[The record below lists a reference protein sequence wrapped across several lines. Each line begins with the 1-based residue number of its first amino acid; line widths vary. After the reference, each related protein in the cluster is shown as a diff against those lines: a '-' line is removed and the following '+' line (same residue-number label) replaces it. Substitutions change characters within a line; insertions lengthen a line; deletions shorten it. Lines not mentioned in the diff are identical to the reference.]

1 MEFTALRLFGFAISA
16 ALQFSLLTFI
26 FIRRNRRL
34 EKLETLFLSLI
45 ACLFCWNFANFLLPA
60 FERTA
65 TDLSRVL
72 LSLVVAPAAFGVL
85 AFLPPLLL
93 HIHLVFQSR
102 VLRKPVIPVSRAL
115 EWALYLPLIALPAAI
130 ADFLPSYHP
139 SKSILVV
146 SRFSEAYAVWF
157 CFALLV
163 SAFLEWKMLRQSE
176 KREDRALFGI
186 LLTLFLVVT
195 GLVVYTYFI
204 QDQDS
209 LEPGHP
215 LETVL
220 MLWSVVPSALLGYFI
235 FRHNFLEIAIQRS
248 FGYPFAG
255 VLLLLVYLVSVRYL
269 PDFLGEI
276 PKEVVQAGMI
286 LVLLPLLQPLRRW
299 IDHSIENLF
308 SREIDRFERLASGL
322 DVISRSTVDLNQLL
336 RLTEERLRKELNIKS
351 IRLTVNDETDEAS
364 DTLARNQNCERI
376 LLQKGDLSL
385 GAMLVEGHNATVPS
399 EQHAALR
406 YVIPQIVAAIETC
419 RLVEGKIQ
427 LERELAERTRLA
439 SLGQMAAT
447 VAHNIKNP
455 LSSIKTIVQLMQE
468 DGELAIKY
476 GQDLSLIKSEID
488 RLTESVT
495 QLLRFSKPTVT
506 SLATVDLGVVLEK
519 ILLIFRPDAER
530 RNIRLHLQ
538 MSEKSLWVR
547 GTQEVFLEVFQN
559 LLVNALEVS
568 RQDSAVVVHVSVTEG
583 DGQRRVVVQV
593 EDEGPGVPVEIQP
606 KVFLPFFTTKQKGTG
621 LGLAVVQR
629 RVMDLAGEVTCV
641 SPISAKGGTRFEV
654 TLPLV
659 EDRGLKGRDI
669 DRDSPDA

>member
-16 ALQFSLLTFI
+16 ALQGSLLTFI
-26 FIRRNRRL
+26 RRDRKL
-34 EKLETLFLSLI
+34 EKLEILFLSLI
-45 ACLFCWNFANFLLPA
+45 ACLFWWNFANFLLLF
-60 FERTA
+60 FEKA
-65 TDLSRVL
+65 TSDLSRVL

-102 VLRKPVIPVSRAL
+102 VLPKPIIRVSRPL
-115 EWALYLPLIALPAAI
+115 EWSLYLPLVVLPVAI
-130 ADFLPSYHP
+130 ADFPDSYLF

-146 SRFSEAYAVWF
+146 SRFSKAYAVWF

-163 SAFLEWKMLRQSE
+163 SAFLDWKMLRQSQ

-204 QDQDS
+204 QDPDS
-209 LEPGHP
+209 LEPGQP
-215 LETVL
+215 LEAVL

-235 FRHNFLEIAIQRS
+235 FRHNFLEIAIRRS
-248 FGYPFAG
+248 FGYPIAVVIL
-255 VLLLLVYLVSVRYL
+255 VLLYLVSVRYL
-269 PDFLGEI
+269 PDYFGDI

-286 LVLLPLLQPLRRW
+286 LVLLPFVQPLRRW
-299 IDHSIENLF
+299 IDHSVDNLF
-308 SREIDRFERLASGL
+308 SREIDRFEKLAAGL
-322 DVISRSTVDLNQLL
+322 DEISRSTVDLNQLL
-336 RLTEERLRKELNIKS
+336 QLTEERLRKELNLKS
-351 IRLTVNDETDEAS
+351 IRLTVNDKTNVA
-364 DTLARNQNCERI
+364 DTLAHDQNRERI

-468 DGELAIKY
+468 DGELTVKY
-476 GQDLSLIKSEID
+476 GQDMSLIKSEID

-506 SLATVDLGVVLEK
+506 SSATVDLTAVLEK
-519 ILLIFRPDAER
+519 ILHIFGPDAER
-530 RNIRLHLQ
+530 RNIRMDLQ
-538 MSEKSLWVR
+538 MREKPLMVR
-547 GTQEVFLEVFQN
+547 GSEEILSEVFQN

-568 RQDSAVVVHVSVTEG
+568 KSHDAVVVRASVTG
-583 DGQRRVVVQV
+583 SAGQRRVVVQL
-593 EDEGPGVPVEIQP
+593 EDEGPGVPEEIQS
-606 KVFLPFFTTKQKGTG
+606 KVFMPFFTTKQKGTG

-629 RVMDLAGEVTCV
+629 RVMDLGGEVTCV

-654 TLPLV
+654 TLPLA
-659 EDRGLKGRDI
+659 KG
-669 DRDSPDA
+669 

>member
-16 ALQFSLLTFI
+16 ALQLYLLTFI
-26 FIRRNRRL
+26 RRDRKLERL
-34 EKLETLFLSLI
+34 EILFLSLI
-45 ACLFCWNFANFLLPA
+45 ACLFCWNLANFLLLF
-60 FERTA
+60 FERA
-65 TDLSRVL
+65 TSELSRVL

-93 HIHLVFQSR
+93 HIHLVFQLR
-102 VLRKPVIPVSRAL
+102 VLPKPIIPVSRVL
-115 EWALYLPLIALPAAI
+115 EWLLYLPLIVLPVAI
-130 ADFLPSYHP
+130 ADFLPNYHS

-157 CFALLV
+157 SFALLV
-163 SAFLEWKMLRQSE
+163 SAFFEWKMLRQSK

-186 LLTLFLVVT
+186 LLTMFLVVMS
-195 GLVVYTYFI
+195 LVVYTYFI

-209 LEPGHP
+209 LEPGRP

-220 MLWSVVPSALLGYFI
+220 MLWSIVPSALLGYFI

-248 FGYPFAG
+248 FGYPIAI
-255 VLLLLVYLVSVRYL
+255 VILLLVYLVSVRYL
-269 PDFLGEI
+269 PDYFSEV
-276 PKEVVQAGMI
+276 PKEVIQAGMI
-286 LVLLPLLQPLRRW
+286 LLLPLVQPLRRW
-299 IDHSIENLF
+299 IDHSIDNLF
-308 SREIDRFERLASGL
+308 SREIDRFEKLAAGL
-322 DVISRSTVDLNQLL
+322 DEISRSTVDLNQLL
-336 RLTEERLRKELNIKS
+336 RLTEERLRKELNLKS
-351 IRLTVNDETDEAS
+351 IRLTANDETKEAG
-364 DTLARNQNCERI
+364 DTLADDQNRERI
-376 LLQKGDLSL
+376 PLQKGDLSF
-385 GAMLVEGHNATVPS
+385 GAMLVEGYNAAVPN

-468 DGELAIKY
+468 DGELTIKY
-476 GQDLSLIKSEID
+476 GQDMSLIKSEID

-506 SLATVDLGVVLEK
+506 SSATVDLAAVLEK
-519 ILLIFRPDAER
+519 IVLIFRPDAER
-530 RNIRLHLQ
+530 RDIHLDLHS
-538 MSEKSLWVR
+538 SEKPLRVR
-547 GTQEVFLEVFQN
+547 GSEEIFLEVFQN
-559 LLVNALEVS
+559 LFVNALEVS
-568 RQDSAVVVHVSVTEG
+568 KSHDAVVARASVTEG
-583 DGQRRVVVQV
+583 EKQRRVVVQI
-593 EDEGPGVPVEIQP
+593 EDEGPGIPEEIQS
-606 KVFLPFFTTKQKGTG
+606 KVFMPFFTTKQKGTG

-629 RVMDLAGEVTCV
+629 RVMDLGGEVTCV
-641 SPISAKGGTRFEV
+641 SPISAKGGARFEV

-659 EDRGLKGRDI
+659 EG
-669 DRDSPDA
+669 

>member
-1 MEFTALRLFGFAISA
+1 MEFTLRLFGFAISA

-26 FIRRNRRL
+26 RRSRKL
-34 EKLETLFLSLI
+34 EKLEILFLSLI
-45 ACLFCWNFANFLLPA
+45 ACLFCWNFGNFLLLL
-60 FERTA
+60 FERA
-65 TDLSRVL
+65 ASSELSRVL
-72 LSLVVAPAAFGVL
+72 LSYLVAPATFGAL

-93 HIHLVFQSR
+93 HVHLVFQLR
-102 VLRKPVIPVSRAL
+102 VLPTPVLKVARTL
-115 EWALYLPLIALPAAI
+115 EWALYLPLIVLPVAI
-130 ADFLPSYHP
+130 ADFLESYQP

-146 SRFSEAYAVWF
+146 SQYSEAYAVWF

-163 SAFLEWKMLRQSE
+163 SAFFEWKMLQRSQ

-186 LLTLFLVVT
+186 LLTLFLAVM

-204 QDQDS
+204 QDPDS
-209 LEPGHP
+209 LEPGRP

-235 FRHNFLEIAIQRS
+235 FRHNFLEIVIQRT
-248 FGYPFAG
+248 FGYPFAA
-255 VLLLLVYLVSVRYL
+255 VMLLLVYLLSLRYV
-269 PDFLGEI
+269 PDYFDEI
-276 PKEVVQAGMI
+276 PNEVIQAGMI

-299 IDHSIENLF
+299 IDHSIDGLF
-308 SREIDRFERLASGL
+308 SREIHRFEKLASGL
-322 DVISRSTVDLNQLL
+322 DEISRSTVDLNQLL
-336 RLTEERLRKELNIKS
+336 RLTEERLRRELNIKA
-351 IRLTVNDETDEAS
+351 IRLTVEGETA
-364 DTLARNQNCERI
+364 DTLASNQTCERI
-376 LLQKGDLSL
+376 PLQKGDIPL
-385 GAMLVEGHNATVPS
+385 GAMLVQGHNATLAN

-468 DGELAIKY
+468 DGDLAPKY

-495 QLLRFSKPTVT
+495 QLLKFSKPTVT
-506 SLATVDLGVVLEK
+506 SSASADLAAVLEK

-530 RNIRLHLQ
+530 RDIRLDLQ
-538 MSEKSLWVR
+538 LSEKPLWVR
-547 GTQEVFLEVFQN
+547 GSEEILLEVFQN

-568 RQDSAVVVHVSVTEG
+568 KRHDAVVVRTMLAESA
-583 DGQRRVVVQV
+583 GQRRVIVQV
-593 EDEGPGVPVEIQP
+593 EDEGPGVPKEIQP
-606 KVFLPFFTTKQKGTG
+606 NMFMPFFTTKQKGTG

-629 RVMDLAGEVTCV
+629 RVMELAGEVNCL
-641 SPISAKGGTRFEV
+641 SPISPKGGTRFEI
-654 TLPLV
+654 TLP
-659 EDRGLKGRDI
+659 RIQG
-669 DRDSPDA
+669 

>member
-1 MEFTALRLFGFAISA
+1 MEFTLRLFGFAISA

-26 FIRRNRRL
+26 RRSRKL
-34 EKLETLFLSLI
+34 EKLEILFLSLI
-45 ACLFCWNFANFLLPA
+45 ACLFCWNFGNFLLLL
-60 FERTA
+60 FERA
-65 TDLSRVL
+65 AGSELSRVL
-72 LSLVVAPAAFGVL
+72 LSYLVAPATFGAL

-93 HIHLVFQSR
+93 HVHLVFQLR
-102 VLRKPVIPVSRAL
+102 VLPKPVLKVARTL
-115 EWALYLPLIALPAAI
+115 EWALYLPLIVLPVAI
-130 ADFLPSYHP
+130 ADFLESYQP

-146 SRFSEAYAVWF
+146 SRYSEAYAVWF

-163 SAFLEWKMLRQSE
+163 SAFFEWKMLQRSQ

-186 LLTLFLVVT
+186 LLTLFLTVM

-204 QDQDS
+204 QDPDS
-209 LEPGHP
+209 LEPGRP

-235 FRHNFLEIAIQRS
+235 FRHNFLEIVIQRT
-248 FGYPFAG
+248 FGYPFAA
-255 VLLLLVYLVSVRYL
+255 VMLLLVYLLSLRYV
-269 PDFLGEI
+269 PDYFDEI
-276 PKEVVQAGMI
+276 PNEVIQAGMI

-299 IDHSIENLF
+299 IDHSIDGLF
-308 SREIDRFERLASGL
+308 SREIHRFEKLASGL
-322 DVISRSTVDLNQLL
+322 DEISRSTVDLHQLL
-336 RLTEERLRKELNIKS
+336 RLTEERLRRELNIKA
-351 IRLTVNDETDEAS
+351 IRLMVEGETADSA
-364 DTLARNQNCERI
+364 DTLARNQTCERI
-376 LLQKGDLSL
+376 PLQKGDIPL
-385 GAMLVEGHNATVPS
+385 GAMLVQGHDATLAN

-419 RLVEGKIQ
+419 RLVKGKIQ

-468 DGELAIKY
+468 DGDLAPKY

-495 QLLRFSKPTVT
+495 QLLKFSKPTVT
-506 SLATVDLGVVLEK
+506 SSASADLAAVLEK

-530 RNIRLHLQ
+530 RDIRLDLQ
-538 MSEKSLWVR
+538 LSEKPLWVR
-547 GTQEVFLEVFQN
+547 GSEEILLEVFQN

-568 RQDSAVVVHVSVTEG
+568 KRHDAVVVRTMLTESA
-583 DGQRRVVVQV
+583 GQRRVIVQV
-593 EDEGPGVPVEIQP
+593 EDEGPGVPKEIQP
-606 KVFLPFFTTKQKGTG
+606 NMFMPFFTTKQKGTG

-629 RVMDLAGEVTCV
+629 RVMELAGEVNCL
-641 SPISAKGGTRFEV
+641 SPISPKGGTRFEI
-654 TLPLV
+654 TLP
-659 EDRGLKGRDI
+659 RIQG
-669 DRDSPDA
+669 